1 MPSPLEEQVE
11 KLAWEWGESAKQLEA
26 LARSGGDEESAAWVA
41 GASAARE
48 EDIDDLR
55 ALLPLEVTDEM
66 VEAGA
71 KALWASRYP
80 DGPPW
85 EEWWEDHEAYLRYS
99 RACLSAALTQP
110 QTERCPE
117 DCDGFGRLIG
127 DSDGPCPAC
136 SGLESDGGGAATA
149 AGVADADLEGI
160 EVHINGS
167 SDLSPEEAEILGD
180 AMKRAYVLMKER
192 QGTTAIKPTPYAKA
206 FRERVCPVPEFPSV
220 EKGTHE

>member
-55 ALLPLEVTDEM
+55 TLLPLEVTDEM

-71 KALWASRYP
+71 KAL
-80 DGPPW
+80 G
-85 EEWWEDHEAYLRYS
+85 EWGGRAMPGTPLNRELS

-110 QTERCPE
+110 QTEIEGKP
-117 DCDGFGRLIG
+117 DGTWYDI
-127 DSDGPCPAC
+127 P
-136 SGLESDGGGAATA
+136 DGGGAATA
-149 AGVADADLEGI
+149 AGVADADLESI

-206 FRERVCPVPEFPSV
+206 FRERVCPVPEFPGIKNRQ
-220 EKGTHE
+220 EDQA